1 LEQAGLLKVEN
12 GYYVVNK
19 VLLENSVRI
28 KRSIIPRFFFYVII
42 GLIILLVSLLIFDP
56 AVVTYGAYYFIIGVI
71 ALFIVIFCV
80 ETAKVWRKG
89 GL

>member
-1 LEQAGLLKVEN
+1 LEQAGLLKIEN

-19 VLLENSVRI
+19 VLLENSIRI
-28 KRSIIPRFFFYVII
+28 KRSIIPRFFLYVILGFI
-42 GLIILLVSLLIFDP
+42 VLLLGLILFDP
-56 AVVTYGAYYFIIGVI
+56 EVVTYGAYYFIIGAI